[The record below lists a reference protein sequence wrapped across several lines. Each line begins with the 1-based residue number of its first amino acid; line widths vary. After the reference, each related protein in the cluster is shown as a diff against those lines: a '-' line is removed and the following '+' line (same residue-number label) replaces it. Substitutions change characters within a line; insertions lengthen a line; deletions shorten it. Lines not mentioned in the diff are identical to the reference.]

1 MELTLNTPSLLFPA
15 ISLLMLA
22 FTNRFLSLAKLIR
35 DLYTEYSTTKEQ
47 KLLVQIQS
55 LRHRLNLI
63 RYMQFFGISSIL
75 LCVIC
80 MLLIFVSELSFARII
95 FELSLVLLAVS
106 LSLSVWE
113 IQISTNAL
121 SVELSDLEE
130 LRDKNKKLDQDCF
143 LTIRL

>member
-1 MELTLNTPSLLFPA
+1 MKGMELTLNTPSLLFPA

-22 FTNRFLSLAKLIR
+22 YTNRFLSLAKLIR
-35 DLYTEYSTTKEQ
+35 DLYTEYSATKEQ

-55 LRHRLNLI
+55 LRHRLKLI

-80 MLLIFVSELSFARII
+80 MLLIFIGELSFARII
-95 FELSLVLLAVS
+95 FQLSLVLLAMS
-106 LSLSVWE
+106 LSLTVWE

-121 SVELSDLEE
+121 SVELSDLED
-130 LRDKNKKLDQDCF
+130 LRDRK
-143 LTIRL
+143 

>member
-22 FTNRFLSLAKLIR
+22 YTNRFLSLAKLIR

-80 MLLIFVSELSFARII
+80 MLLIFISELSFARII

-130 LRDKNKKLDQDCF
+130 LRDKK
-143 LTIRL
+143 

>member
-22 FTNRFLSLAKLIR
+22 YTNRFLSLSKLIR

-47 KLLVQIQS
+47 KVLLQIHS
-55 LRHRLNLI
+55 LRYRLNII
-63 RYMQFFGISSIL
+63 RYMQLLGISSIL

-80 MLLIFVSELSFARII
+80 MLCIFIGELTVAKYI
-95 FELSLVLLAVS
+95 FQLSLLLLAMS
-106 LSLSVWE
+106 LTLTFWE

-130 LRDKNKKLDQDCF
+130 LGDKK
-143 LTIRL
+143 

>member
-22 FTNRFLSLAKLIR
+22 YTNRFLSLSKLIR
-35 DLYTEYSTTKEQ
+35 DLYNEYTSTREK
-47 KLLVQIQS
+47 KVLLQIHS
-55 LRHRLNLI
+55 LRYRLNII
-63 RYMQFFGISSIL
+63 RYMQLLGISSIL

-80 MLLIFVSELSFARII
+80 MLCIFIGELTVAKYI
-95 FELSLVLLAVS
+95 FQLSLILLATS
-106 LSLSVWE
+106 LTLTFWE

-130 LRDKNKKLDQDCF
+130 LGDKK
-143 LTIRL
+143 

>member
-1 MELTLNTPSLLFPA
+1 MKGMELTLNTPSLLFPA

-130 LRDKNKKLDQDCF
+130 LRDKK
-143 LTIRL
+143 

>member
-130 LRDKNKKLDQDCF
+130 LRDKK
-143 LTIRL
+143 

>member
-22 FTNRFLSLAKLIR
+22 YTNRFLSLAKLIR
-35 DLYTEYSTTKEQ
+35 DLYTEYSNTKEQ

-80 MLLIFVSELSFARII
+80 MLLIFISELSFARII
-95 FELSLVLLAVS
+95 FELSLVLLAMS
-106 LSLSVWE
+106 LSLTVWE

-130 LRDKNKKLDQDCF
+130 LRDRK
-143 LTIRL
+143 

>member
-22 FTNRFLSLAKLIR
+22 YTNRFLSLAKLIR

-80 MLLIFVSELSFARII
+80 MLLIFTGELSFARII
-95 FELSLVLLAVS
+95 FQLSLVLLAMS
-106 LSLSVWE
+106 LSLTVWE

-121 SVELSDLEE
+121 SVELSDLED
-130 LRDKNKKLDQDCF
+130 LRDRK
-143 LTIRL
+143 